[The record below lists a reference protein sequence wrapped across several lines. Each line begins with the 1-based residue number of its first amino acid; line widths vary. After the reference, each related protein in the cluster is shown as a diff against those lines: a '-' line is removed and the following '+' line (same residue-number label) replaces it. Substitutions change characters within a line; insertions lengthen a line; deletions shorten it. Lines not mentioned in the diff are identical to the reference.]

1 VRLLVLGAAD
11 VRRLL
16 TYADCAEAMRRALS
30 ATAQGEAHQPL
41 RMVIRPQG
49 AAGIMGLMPAYQA
62 PSGYGLKAVCVFPG
76 NPAAGLDQH
85 QGIVLLS
92 SPQTGEP
99 LAVLNASA
107 VTEIR
112 TAAVSAVATQVLA
125 RPDAT
130 ELAVIGAGVQARAH
144 VTAIAA
150 ARRLTAIRVAGRDQ
164 ARVRQFADE
173 MNGRVTPPVTAC
185 ASAADAVAGAGIVVT
200 ATTSAEPVLR
210 RPWLAPGT
218 HVNAVGS
225 CLPTA
230 RELDADTMAAAAL
243 FADSRQSAASESG
256 DYLLALAEGA
266 IGPGAIR
273 AEIGEVLAGTAP
285 GRLAD
290 DEITVFDSVGL
301 AIEDL
306 TAAALAYSRARQAG
320 AGSWAEF

>member
-1 VRLLVLGAAD
+1 MRLLVLGAAD

-16 TYADCAEAMRRALS
+16 TFADCADAMRGALA
-30 ATAQGEAHQPL
+30 ATARGEAHQPL
-41 RMVIRPQG
+41 RMVVRPEG

-62 PSGYGLKAVCVFPG
+62 PSGYGLKAICVFPG

-92 SPQTGEP
+92 SAVTGEP

-107 VTEIR
+107 VTEFR
-112 TAAVSAVATQVLA
+112 TAAVSAVATELLA

-130 ELAVIGAGVQARAH
+130 ELAVIGTGVQGRAH
-144 VTAIAA
+144 LLAIAA
-150 ARRLTAIRVAGRDQ
+150 ARRLTAIRVAGRDHDR
-164 ARVRQFADE
+164 ARRLAEE
-173 MNGRVTPPVTAC
+173 MSGQVTPPVTAC
-185 ASAADAVAGAGIVVT
+185 GSVADAVAGAGIVVT
-200 ATTSAEPVLR
+200 ATTAAEPVLR
-210 RPWLAPGT
+210 RQWLASGT

-225 CLPTA
+225 CLPTT
-230 RELDADTMAAAAL
+230 RELDTETMATAAL

-290 DEITVFDSVGL
+290 DEITVFDSLGL

-306 TAAALAYSRARQAG
+306 AAAALAYSRAREAG
-320 AGSWAEF
+320 AGSWVDF

>member
-11 VRRLL
+11 VDRLL
-16 TYADCAEAMRRALS
+16 TQEDCADAMRRALA
-30 ATAQGEAHQPL
+30 ATARGEAHQPL
-41 RMVIRPQG
+41 RMVIRPEG
-49 AAGIMGLMPAYQA
+49 AAGIMGLMPAYLG

-107 VTEIR
+107 ITEIR
-112 TAAVSAVATQVLA
+112 TAAVSAVATQLLA

-130 ELAVIGAGVQARAH
+130 ELAVVGTGVQARAH
-144 VTAIAA
+144 VMAIAA
-150 ARRLTAIRVAGRDQ
+150 TRRLTAIRVAGRDQ
-164 ARVRQFADE
+164 ARARRFADE
-173 MNGRVTPPVTAC
+173 MSGRVTPPVTAC
-185 ASAADAVAGAGIVVT
+185 ASVADAVAGAGIVVT

-210 RPWLAPGT
+210 RPWLAAGA

-230 RELDADTMAAAAL
+230 RELDADTMATAAL
-243 FADSRQSAASESG
+243 FADSRQSATSESG

-266 IGPGAIR
+266 IGPEAIR

-306 TAAALAYSRARQAG
+306 AAAALVYSSARQAG
-320 AGSWAEF
+320 AGSWVEF

>member
-11 VRRLL
+11 IRRLL
-16 TYADCAEAMRRALS
+16 TYADCADAMRRALA
-30 ATAQGEAHQPL
+30 ATARGEAHQPL
-41 RMVIRPQG
+41 RMVIRPEG
-49 AAGIMGLMPAYQA
+49 AAGIMGLMPAYLG

-107 VTEIR
+107 ITEIR
-112 TAAVSAVATQVLA
+112 TAAVSAVATQLLA

-130 ELAVIGAGVQARAH
+130 ELAVIGTGVQARAH
-144 VTAIAA
+144 VMAIAA
-150 ARRLTAIRVAGRDQ
+150 TRRLTAIRVAGRDQ
-164 ARVRQFADE
+164 ARARRFADE
-173 MNGRVTPPVTAC
+173 MSGRVTPPVTAC
-185 ASAADAVAGAGIVVT
+185 ASVADAVAGAGIVVT

-210 RPWLAPGT
+210 RPWLAAGA

-306 TAAALAYSRARQAG
+306 AAAALVYSSARQAG
-320 AGSWAEF
+320 AGSWVEF